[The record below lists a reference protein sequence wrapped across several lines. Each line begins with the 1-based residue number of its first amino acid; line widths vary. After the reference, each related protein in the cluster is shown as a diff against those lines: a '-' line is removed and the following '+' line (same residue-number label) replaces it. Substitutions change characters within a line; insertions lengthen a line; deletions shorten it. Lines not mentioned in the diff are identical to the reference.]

1 MSGEKHQRELDAL
14 RNAHPPRYE
23 DAPPLE
29 SRVRPLNVTV
39 PPLESR
45 VRPLNVTVSH
55 PRLTLTL
62 AILGRSRS
70 QLIIATVLFVYIS
83 YNNYSV
89 IVGGGKARNEN
100 DDDDDEKSQKKN
112 NMIMANKLLFNIFLE
127 ALISTILV
135 NRGLRDYIFSETIT
149 LYRPDHN
156 NRSLSS
162 RNLIYLI
169 LGGFTMI
176 VCLYNAYTLEG
187 ILPWKNLM
195 TFAIVQGSCV
205 LYLSST
211 LCDQSNAMELQNL
224 NLIDETK
231 YRIGISILSRTN
243 LQIIL
248 SGLLCLWISYLN
260 YSLFSQFTHQDR
272 STSVLVN
279 AVLIMLFLFVSLG
292 SVIIMS
298 SALRDYIYAQAVEQ
312 SFPGSPYAHG
322 HFNLRYFFVGFAMLI
337 IGLCIYYAVE
347 ELLPYKNVLIY
358 LSVQALVVL
367 NFMSIIGDRIHSE
380 RIESEGN
387 LRH

>member
-1 MSGEKHQRELDAL
+1 MSYVPDYKHRAHDDVRHDDASKGEARGNPKII
-14 RNAHPPRYE
+14 
-23 DAPPLE
+23 
-29 SRVRPLNVTV
+29 
-39 PPLESR
+39 
-45 VRPLNVTVSH
+45 VSH

-62 AILGRSRS
+62 AILGRSWA
-70 QLIIATVLFVYIS
+70 QLIIATLLFVYIS

-89 IVGGGKARNEN
+89 IVYGSKN
-100 DDDDDEKSQKKN
+100 DNVFEKNDEKNK
-112 NMIMANKLLFNIFLE
+112 IMANKLLFNIFLE
-127 ALISTILV
+127 ALISTVLV
-135 NRGLRDYIFSETIT
+135 NRGLRDYIFSETINI
-149 LYRPDHN
+149 YRPDPN
-156 NRSLSS
+156 NRALSS

-169 LGGFTMI
+169 LGGLIMI

-187 ILPWKNLM
+187 ILPWKHLM

-224 NLIDETK
+224 NIIDETK
-231 YRIGISILSRTN
+231 YKIGISILSRTN

-260 YSLFSQFTHQDR
+260 YSLFSQFTYQDR

-312 SFPGSPYAHG
+312 SFPGSPYANG
-322 HFNLRYFFVGFAMLI
+322 HFNLRYFFIGFSMLI
-337 IGLCIYYAVE
+337 TGLCIYYAVE

-380 RIESEGN
+380 RIKNEGN
-387 LRH
+387 LRSQ